1 MLDNLKKIE
10 QEVIA
15 CTRCPR
21 LVEYRCQIAEQKR
34 RAYRDWEYW
43 GKPVPGFGDSKARL
57 LVIGLAPAAH
67 GGNRTGRVFTGD
79 SSGDLLYETLYQCGF
94 SNQPQAVSRNDGL
107 RLCGAYITAAARCA
121 PPGNKPLP
129 EEFRNCR
136 EYLEREINLLRDVQV
151 VVALGKIAF
160 DAYLSILRN
169 RGLIAS
175 RAQKSPRHENRAV
188 ATTRTSFHFAHG
200 AVYKFPPPLPA
211 LIASYHPSRQ
221 NTQTGKLTRVMFL
234 GVFRKAREQADEG

>member
-1 MLDNLKKIE
+1 MTDSLKQIE
-10 QEVIA
+10 RQVIA

-21 LVEYRCQIAEQKR
+21 LVAHRCQIAVTKR

-43 GKPVPGFGDSKARL
+43 GKPVPGFGDPQARL

-79 SSGDLLYETLYQCGF
+79 SSGDLLFDTLYRTGF
-94 SNQPQAVSRNDGL
+94 SNQPESVSRNDGL
-107 RLCGAYITAAARCA
+107 RLQVAYITAAARCA

-136 EYLEREINLLRDVQV
+136 EYLEREIDLLSHVKV

-160 DAYLSILRN
+160 DAYLSILQD
-169 RGLIAS
+169 RGLIARRS
-175 RAQKSPRHENRAV
+175 QFR
-188 ATTRTSFHFAHG
+188 FAHA
-200 AVYKFPPPLPA
+200 AVHKLPPPLPV

-221 NTQTGKLTRVMFL
+221 NTQTGKLTQEMFL
-234 GVFRKAREQADEG
+234 RVFRKAGERARGT

>member
-1 MLDNLKKIE
+1 MKDSLKKIE
-10 QEVIA
+10 QQVIA
-15 CTRCPR
+15 CARCPR
-21 LVEYRCQIAEQKR
+21 LVAYRCQIAQQKR

-43 GKPVPGFGDSKARL
+43 GKPVPGFGDPKARL

-79 SSGDLLYETLYQCGF
+79 SSGDLLYETLYQTGF
-94 SNQPQAVSRNDGL
+94 SNQPQSVSRDDGL
-107 RLCGAYITAAARCA
+107 RLQRAYITAAARCA

-136 EYLEREINLLRDVQV
+136 EYLEREINLLKEVKV

-160 DAYLSILRN
+160 DAFLSILRD

-175 RAQKSPRHENRAV
+175 RAG
-188 ATTRTSFHFAHG
+188 FHFSHG
-200 AVYKFPPPLPA
+200 AVYKFPPPLPT

-221 NTQTGKLTRVMFL
+221 NTQTGKLTRKMFYSIFMKAKQL
-234 GVFRKAREQADEG
+234 LRKFM